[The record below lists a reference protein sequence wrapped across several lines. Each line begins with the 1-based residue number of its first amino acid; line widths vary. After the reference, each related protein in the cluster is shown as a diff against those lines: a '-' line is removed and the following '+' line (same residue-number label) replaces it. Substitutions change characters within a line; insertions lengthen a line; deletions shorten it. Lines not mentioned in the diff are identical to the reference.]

1 MKNFALILFT
11 TLMVW
16 STSTPFC
23 RSPSAC
29 VVIAKEDFVD
39 QNSVVAEYNKGG
51 LERMLDWGLAKME
64 SVFDGQLMNDLF
76 SAFLTKCDHMFS
88 LMIHSFKEMF
98 MSSYSTLHEKE
109 VKRLAQFDTEFS
121 DLVKLRQ
128 KIDRRCLLSANE
140 EERSLCVEKG
150 VDIKNKIQ
158 ALRRQRSKS
167 SNAIKRYESWV
178 TWCASYKK
186 WFC

>member
-1 MKNFALILFT
+1 MKNFALLLLT

-16 STSTPFC
+16 NISTPLC
-23 RSPSAC
+23 SSPAC
-29 VVIAKEDFVD
+29 VVIAKEDFSD
-39 QNSVVAEYNKGG
+39 QNSVVAEYNKSG
-51 LERMLDWGLAKME
+51 LERMLDWGLAKVE
-64 SVFDGQLMNDLF
+64 SFFDGQLMNELF
-76 SAFLTKCDHMFS
+76 SAFLAKSDDMFT

-98 MSSYSTLHEKE
+98 MSYSTLHEKE
-109 VKRLAQFDTEFS
+109 VLRLAQFDTEFS
-121 DLVKLRQ
+121 DLVKMRQ

-140 EERSLCVEKG
+140 EDRSLCVEKG

-167 SNAIKRYESWV
+167 SNAIERYESWV
-178 TWCASYKK
+178 TWCASYKN